1 MKTNSIYPYLLAI
14 FLFVFCSSCKDFLD
28 REPTSYSSSGFYKS
42 EGAIQDGVSG
52 IYNTLNF
59 TLAPGLPFV
68 NLYDH
73 WTGLAFERAENTTI
87 GAGGALNAD
96 NAVVATVWTSFF
108 NTVGRSNAVISGAEP
123 FLETLT
129 PKSKQ
134 YLAEA
139 KVLRAFAYYNLI
151 SLYGKVPFFTKP
163 VTPEEYDVAREE
175 ESVIIDFLLSD
186 LDGIVNDLPWIA
198 ENRGRVDRS
207 VAYGLKSRLAMLGGS
222 LNFANKGP
230 AYFKIAA
237 ESAKQVIGQ
246 RMLAANFE
254 DLFNKAGQQK
264 ADARNEA
271 LYEIIFSDQGTKK
284 THLIGFGQVS
294 RNYGQ
299 TGRHPGQLLADTYEC
314 KDGLR
319 IDESPLYDPKKP
331 WANRDPRFGYTL
343 WMHKD
348 TVEGNTNGTSTGRIK
363 FVLDLF
369 QPTTKFF
376 NFTTNTWYSGT
387 NADINSG
394 AAWTSFAN
402 AGVGLMWKKYSNEK
416 IESIGAQ
423 TCNSIVMRYA
433 EILLNYAEAKIE
445 LNELDN
451 SVYDAINQVRKRSK
465 MPNVSADRM
474 GNQAKMRQLVRRER
488 KVEFALEGLHFFDMR
503 RWKIG
508 DLENEGPSYGYP
520 LPSRAPNGTIA
531 QEGYDL
537 VTPDMVPNFKKSARH
552 DLNDIANYDAY
563 KNKLKVRDQNRFWND
578 KFYLFPVP
586 QRELDLAPALGQNNG
601 Y

>member
-1 MKTNSIYPYLLAI
+1 MKTSKLSIYILGFILSG
-14 FLFVFCSSCKDFLD
+14 FFTSCDKFLD
-28 REPTSYSSSGFYKS
+28 REPTSYSSSGFYQS
-42 EGAIQDGVSG
+42 EAAVEDGVSG
-52 IYNTLNF
+52 VYAALNIN
-59 TLAPGLPFV
+59 LAFNLPF
-68 NLYDH
+68 NIMLDH

-87 GAGGALNAD
+87 GAGGSLNPD
-96 NAVVATVWTSFF
+96 NGSVSQWWTANF
-108 NTVGRSNAVISGAEP
+108 NIITRANGVLTGAEP
-123 FLETLT
+123 HLEKLQG
-129 PKSKQ
+129 KSKQ

-139 KVLRAFAYYNLI
+139 KVLRAFAYYNL
-151 SLYGKVPFFTKP
+151 LAAFGKVPFFTKP
-163 VTPEEYDVAREE
+163 VTPEEYNSTRTDEA
-175 ESVIIDFLLSD
+175 VIVDFLLTD
-186 LDGIVNDLPWIA
+186 LDGIMNDLPWIA
-198 ENRGRVDRS
+198 TSRGRVDRS
-207 VAYGLKSRLAMLGGS
+207 VAYGVKSRLGLLAGS
-222 LNFANKGP
+222 LNYANKGP
-230 AYFKIAA
+230 AYFKVAA
-237 ESAKQVIGQ
+237 EAAKQVIGQ
-246 RMLAANFE
+246 RVLANNFE

-264 ADARNEA
+264 ADVRNESMF
-271 LYEIIFSDQGTKK
+271 EIIYSDKGVKK
-284 THLIGFGQVS
+284 THMIGFGQVS

-348 TVEGNTNGTSTGRIK
+348 TVEGNTNGTETGRVKMI
-363 FVLDLF
+363 LDVY
-369 QPTTKFF
+369 QPTTKIF
-376 NFTTNTWYSGT
+376 NFTTNTWNTGT

-465 MPNVSADRM
+465 MPNFGLERQ
-474 GNQAKMRQLVRRER
+474 GNQEKMRQIVRRER
-488 KVEFALEGLHFFDMR
+488 KVELALEGLHFVDLR

-552 DLNDIANYDAY
+552 DLNDIANYDTY